1 MRKKFLYR
9 VFLKKLLQLE
19 DTPESI
25 ARGAS
30 LGMFIAWTPTVGIQM
45 ILVGIINTI
54 FKANR
59 LAGIVMVYISN
70 PLTLLPIYW
79 LNYIVGAFLLG
90 MKTISKQQ
98 FSAVIP
104 QTSDGVFDYFM
115 RFVSNLL
122 DLGWEVAAPTLFG
135 GAVIGA
141 LLAIPTYPLTLR
153 FIKRERAFVA
163 KLRARRK
170 KKGGLESSA
179 HASSAETAPELKP
192 GQVLPNEPEP
202 SSDEATAAR
211 DR

>member
-1 MRKKFLYR
+1 MPKKFLYR

-45 ILVGIINTI
+45 ILVGIINTL

-79 LNYIVGAFLLG
+79 LNYVVGAFLLG
-90 MKTISKQQ
+90 MDTISKQQ
-98 FSAVIP
+98 FAAVIP
-104 QTSDGVFDYFM
+104 NTSEGLFDYFM
-115 RFVSNLL
+115 RFVQNLL
-122 DLGWEVAAPTLFG
+122 DLGWDVAAPTLFG

-141 LLAIPTYPLTLR
+141 LLALPTYPLTLR
-153 FIKRERAFVA
+153 FVKRERAFVA
-163 KLRARRK
+163 KLRERRRK
-170 KKGGLESSA
+170 KAGKTPATGADSSQNSQPA
-179 HASSAETAPELKP
+179 PPDALPAEPKP
-192 GQVLPNEPEP
+192 SG
-202 SSDEATAAR
+202 DEATAAR